1 MSSST
6 QYGAIQPPV
15 HVDEE
20 DDDIEPDEELK
31 QKLLDKVA
39 SFTLPYDADK
49 EYRATE
55 LNFLS
60 FARPHMR
67 TFHGSWICFMMAMF
81 VWFSMTPLL
90 PHIQESIGVTTA
102 DVWVS
107 NMWSMVGT
115 IVLRIILGPL
125 CDQFGARGILT
136 GFLAACAIPLLFAG
150 LLIQDYS
157 SLLIVRFLIG
167 CIGGTLVP
175 AQYWMTSQ
183 QFVREVCGMA
193 MAVGGGWAAVG
204 GGLAQVV
211 MGTLVYPAF
220 ERYFGNADTAW
231 RVALIFPALVAMSVA
246 YFFNRYSD
254 DCPLGNYAQ
263 VQRAGLMQERSA
275 MDSFRSGILNL
286 NAWFLFLQYV
296 RLSWIPLVVVVCV
309 SQKAVSYTT
318 RSCRLDFLPLLVLN

>member
-1 MSSST
+1 MPPST
-6 QYGAIQPPV
+6 PYGSMLIQPPV
-15 HVDEE
+15 HVRVHSEE
-20 DDDIEPDEELK
+20 DDDDVDDGVDDVEADEELK
-31 QKLLDKVA
+31 QMLLHKVA

-49 EYRATE
+49 GYRATE

-67 TFHGSWICFMMAMF
+67 TFHGSWICFMMAWF

-90 PHIQESIGVTTA
+90 PHIQESIGITTA

-136 GFLAACAIPLLFAG
+136 GLLAVCAIPLLFAG
-150 LLIQDYS
+150 LLIQDYY

-183 QFVREVCGMA
+183 FVREVCGMA
-193 MAVGGGWAAVG
+193 MAVGAGWGAMG

-211 MGTLVYPAF
+211 MGTLVYPAL

-231 RVALIFPALVAMSVA
+231 RVALIFPALVAMVVA

-296 RLSWIPLVVVVCV
+296 PFLS
-309 SQKAVSYTT
+309 
-318 RSCRLDFLPLLVLN
+318 SCRLQCV